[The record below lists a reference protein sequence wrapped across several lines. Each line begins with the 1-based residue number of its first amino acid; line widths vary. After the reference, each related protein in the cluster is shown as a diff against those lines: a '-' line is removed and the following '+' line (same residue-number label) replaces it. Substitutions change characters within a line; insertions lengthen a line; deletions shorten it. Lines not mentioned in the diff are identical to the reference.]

1 MKKLAILL
9 TVIVV
14 LLISACPDP
23 GETLQPNEDKK
34 EPRIATAA
42 EVEQFKEL
50 WKLTESI
57 ESQVPKTP
65 PATRSFDNEEDTH
78 SIFGGTIPNTAGSG
92 EISYVVDYYKSA
104 DFSTTKINTT
114 LAGILGF
121 ETETY
126 GLVEV
131 ETAYNYDTYVVI
143 GSGIDIGK
151 FTHNGYTTY
160 KYQGKTEQIEYKN
173 FVIDIVAGTI
183 SGEILYTMYGGETV
197 KITSEQLTDWVNTS
211 EKKPEREATDAEATV
226 AINMFKDLF
235 FAPLELAAIMNGTLE
250 NKQADLHESQ
260 GTGFIRYSQQYNGIK
275 PETSSFS
282 YNLMGRSVKIT
293 NASKVETDYGTVS
306 CNIAGVGS
314 TLYDHAAGAPDWRGI
329 VTFNGTLMSL
339 MDEENNIIELKE
351 VMYARNNGIYEGE
364 IWYTLPS
371 GELVKVTK
379 NHMTRLWFS

>member
-1 MKKLAILL
+1 MKKLLL
-9 TVIVV
+9 LLVMIT
-14 LLISACPDP
+14 LLIAACKDP
-23 GETLQPNEDKK
+23 GEVAKPNEDLE

-57 ESQVPKTP
+57 ENQVPKTP
-65 PATRSFDNEEDTH
+65 PATRSFDNAEDTH
-78 SIFGGTIPNTAGSG
+78 RFFSGTIPNTAGSG
-92 EISYVVDYYKSA
+92 GVSYAVNYYKSA

-143 GSGIDIGK
+143 GSGIDVGK

-160 KYQGKTEQIEYKN
+160 KYQGKTEKIEYKN
-173 FVIDIVAGTI
+173 LVIDVVAGTI
-183 SGEILYTMYGGETV
+183 SGEILYTMDEGETV
-197 KITSEQLTDWVNTS
+197 KITAEQLTDWTNTS
-211 EKKPEREATDAEATV
+211 EQKPEREATDAEAII
-226 AINMFKDLF
+226 AINMFKYLF
-235 FAPLELAAIMNGTLE
+235 FGPLELAAIMNGTVE
-250 NKQADLHESQ
+250 NKQVDLHESQ
-260 GTGFIRYSQQYNGIK
+260 GTGFIRYSQQYDVIR
-275 PETSSFS
+275 PENSSFS
-282 YNLMGRSVKIT
+282 YGLTGSSVKII
-293 NASKVETDYGTVS
+293 NADKVETNYGTVS
-306 CNIAGVGS
+306 CNITGVGS
-314 TLYDHAAGAPDWRGI
+314 TLYDHAAGAPDWKGL

-339 MDEENNIIELKE
+339 TDEGNNLIELKE
-351 VMYARNNGIYEGE
+351 VMYTRKSGIHKGE

-379 NHMTRLWFS
+379 DHMIRLWFS